1 MVKKLSWTMVK
12 KLRMKI
18 SFVLSG
24 SAKRSE
30 KFGFFGSALS
40 SFETFDLT
48 SSLHPTIS
56 STMAKATMKLIITN

>member
-1 MVKKLSWTMVK
+1 MVK

-24 SAKRSE
+24 SAKRPK

-40 SFETFDLT
+40 SFADKNLSNFLV
-48 SSLHPTIS
+48 
-56 STMAKATMKLIITN
+56 KRMKVDKTCGERHR

>member
-40 SFETFDLT
+40 SFADKNLSNFLV
-48 SSLHPTIS
+48 
-56 STMAKATMKLIITN
+56 KRMKVDKTCGGRHR

>member
-1 MVKKLSWTMVK
+1 MVKKLW
-12 KLRMKI
+12 MKI

-40 SFETFDLT
+40 SFADKNLSNFLV
-48 SSLHPTIS
+48 
-56 STMAKATMKLIITN
+56 KRMKVDKTYGGRHR